1 MRTFCSLILCI
12 TLFIGLVPRAQADMD
27 ARVKTVGVMAGYGAA
42 SGALLGIATL
52 AFDDEAKNIFKGAS
66 LGLYAGII
74 FGSYIVV
81 AHHLRKNSKPSTD
94 TNYYEEESPYDGA
107 GDAPSASPYE
117 DGAAPQLF
125 DNKII
130 LDRVRDNL
138 AKINPPTKNEVVM
151 GIPLLALSF

>member
-1 MRTFCSLILCI
+1 
-12 TLFIGLVPRAQADMD
+12 MD

-42 SGALLGIATL
+42 SGALLGK
-52 AFDDEAKNIFKGAS
+52 AKNIFKGAS

-81 AHHLRKNSKPSTD
+81 AHHLRKNAKPSTD
-94 TNYYEEESPYDGA
+94 SNYYEEESPYDGA
-107 GDAPSASPYE
+107 GDAPAASPYE

-125 DNKII
+125 DEKIL
-130 LDRVRDNL
+130 LDISRNNL
-138 AKINPPTKNEVVM
+138 AKLNPPPKNEVVL

>member
-1 MRTFCSLILCI
+1 M
-12 TLFIGLVPRAQADMD
+12 PRAQAEMD

-52 AFDDEAKNIFKGAS
+52 AFDGQAKNIFKGAS
-66 LGLYAGII
+66 LGLYAGIL
-74 FGSYIVV
+74 FGSYIVI
-81 AHHLRKNSKPSTD
+81 AHHMRKNYKPSTD

-107 GDAPSASPYE
+107 GDAPAASPYE

-125 DNKII
+125 DEKIL
-130 LDRVRDNL
+130 LDISRNNL
-138 AKINPPTKNEVVM
+138 AKLNPPTKNEVVL